1 MANLLQVDCFR
12 LAQYPKNLSNVINI
26 IYVLIFSLFFMGF
39 LVKVSFLSGFGVILI
54 ASGINML
61 VSKRNSVYQK

>member
-1 MANLLQVDCFR
+1 
-12 LAQYPKNLSNVINI
+12 
-26 IYVLIFSLFFMGF
+26 MGF